1 MSLHALT
8 MLWSFTVSTLA
19 LRATVSVLTVCIVAD
34 HYGRRNSILIANSLS
49 LMAVAFMGVS
59 KIAGSLEALIV
70 GRFLIGLFC
79 GLNMTPI
86 PLYIQEISPTRVR
99 GAFSTMNQLSQTVGI
114 FVGQIMSLE
123 NVLGTSRWWPLMLS
137 LSAIPAILQYLTL
150 PFCPES
156 PRYFIISCH
165 EDELAAREL
174 QRLRGTQDVLEE
186 IEEMKEEAA
195 NLKGTEDVT
204 TLRLFIVPGYK
215 QPILIT
221 LILNTSTQLSGFNAI
236 IKYSTKIF
244 RLAGVAHPTHTT
256 MGIGAINI
264 LFTIFSVFLVER
276 LGQRSLLMFGQ
287 FVMAL
292 CNMLLTLSIATLGE
306 VPWTNYFLILA
317 LFTMVVFYEIGP
329 GPISWYITAE
339 LFSQSARPVTMGL
352 TSSWNWFHKFIVA
365 MFYQPLLH
373 LVGPYIFLLFTGVL
387 LVAVLYTYFRVPET
401 RGRTFEE
408 VDAEFRQADAIF
420 TSCF

>member
-8 MLWSFTVSTLA
+8 MLCSFTVSTLA
-19 LRATVSVLTVCIVAD
+19 LGATVSALTVGIVAD

-79 GLNMTPI
+79 GLNMTLI

-156 PRYFIISCH
+156 PRYFIINCH

-195 NLKGTEDVT
+195 KLKGTEDVIM
-204 TLRLFIVPGYK
+204 LRLFIVPSYK
-215 QPILIT
+215 QPILIA
-221 LILNTSTQLSGFNAI
+221 LILNASSQLSGFNAI
-236 IKYSTKIF
+236 INYSTKIF

-276 LGQRSLLMFGQ
+276 LGRRSLLMFGQ

-292 CNMLLTLSIATLGE
+292 CNMLLTLSIATL
-306 VPWTNYFLILA
+306 
-317 LFTMVVFYEIGP
+317 
-329 GPISWYITAE
+329 
-339 LFSQSARPVTMGL
+339 
-352 TSSWNWFHKFIVA
+352 
-365 MFYQPLLH
+365 H
-373 LVGPYIFLLFTGVL
+373 LVGPYVFLLFTGFLV
-387 LVAVLYTYFRVPET
+387 VAVLYTYFRVPET
-401 RGRTFEE
+401 TGCTFKE
-408 VDAEFRQADAIF
+408 VAAEFRQADAIL